1 MGTPAKVPFAVEKRD
16 WHPSVL
22 PGQVVLV
29 TTVDHDGNPNVA
41 PKSWIT
47 MVAFRGPILAFG
59 CSTDHATFRNAE
71 ATGEFVVNLPPD
83 TLADRVW
90 ALPRWHGAE
99 RIERSGLTLL
109 PAQAVAPP
117 LVAECRAHLECE
129 LDDVKRYGEEVV
141 VFGRIV
147 AASID
152 ADCLDGDFEEQ
163 YRRLRPFF
171 FLENGTYA
179 ALDGARRVV
188 TRAAR
193 PRRRP
198 VRS

>member
-1 MGTPAKVPFAVEKRD
+1 MGAWAKVPFAVAKDD

-29 TTVDHDGNPNVA
+29 STVDGSGGPNVA

-47 MVAFRGPILAFG
+47 MAAFDGPILAFG
-59 CSTDHATFRNAE
+59 CSTEHATFRNAD
-71 ATGEFVVNLPPD
+71 ATGEFVVNVPSD
-83 TLADRVW
+83 ALAERVW
-90 ALPRWHGAE
+90 ELIRWHGAE

-117 LVAECRAHLECE
+117 LVAECRAHLECT
-129 LDDVKRYGEEVV
+129 LDDVKRYGREVF

-152 ADCLDGDFEEQ
+152 ADCLAGGFEEQ
-163 YRRLRPFF
+163 YHRLRPFF
-171 FLENGTYA
+171 FLEAGTYA
-179 ALDGARRVV
+179 AIDGARRVGA
-188 TRAAR
+188 RARTA
-193 PRRRP
+193 
-198 VRS
+198 